1 MIIYHT
7 DSTMPTRKIAVTVE
21 AHTLEEID
29 RLVRESV
36 FPNRSRAVQKAL
48 EETLERVSKNRLRR
62 ECLKLDPAEERRDA
76 ETGLEQDNREWPIY

>member
-7 DSTMPTRKIAVTVE
+7 DNAMPTRKIAITVE
-21 AHTLEEID
+21 ARTLDEID

-76 ETGLEQDNREWPIY
+76 ESGLEQDHAEWPIY